1 MALTTVPVELANL
14 DGAVTINSSGA
25 DANFIVASHDNTH
38 MLFVDA
44 GNNRIGIN
52 DSAPQQLVD
61 IFDSTLPVI
70 RLTNGRN
77 EGVASDYDLG
87 KIEFFSNDSSGTG
100 ARVLTEINA
109 IADAN
114 STAPGG
120 IFVIKTAPTNSATT
134 ERFRIDS
141 SGYVSM
147 PAQPAFQVRKS
158 SSQDNLPTSTQTIT
172 FETEVFDVG
181 SNFNNASTTP
191 AYAFTAP
198 VTGKYQFNVHIR
210 LEVLDSAASFYQMKV
225 LTTNRTY
232 IFTLDPNGFQSTDLD
247 YYSFA
252 WSALADMDASDTAYL
267 TIIQSGGTSQ
277 TDIHTESYFSG
288 YLVA

>member
-1 MALTTVPVELANL
+1 MSSILKVDTIQTSDGSKQLAGPGPTFKAYKSAAQTNN
-14 DGAVTINSSGA
+14 T
-25 DANFIVASHDNTH
+25 ANGSVK
-38 MLFVDA
+38 V
-44 GNNRIGIN
+44 
-52 DSAPQQLVD
+52 
-61 IFDSTLPVI
+61 
-70 RLTNGRN
+70 
-77 EGVASDYDLG
+77 
-87 KIEFFSNDSSGTG
+87 
-100 ARVLTEINA
+100 
-109 IADAN
+109 
-114 STAPGG
+114 
-120 IFVIKTAPTNSATT
+120 
-134 ERFRIDS
+134 
-141 SGYVSM
+141 
-147 PAQPAFQVRKS
+147 
-158 SSQDNLPTSTQTIT
+158 T

-225 LTTNRTY
+225 LTSNRTY